1 MDLTNI
7 GGFNTMI
14 NNLMANLIKDIRES
28 GVPIGIV
35 YYMLK
40 DILVNIEREYND
52 TLEAEAQNIRLSQE
66 EQQNNSTSDEEE
78 N

>member
-7 GGFNTMI
+7 CGFNTMI

-28 GVPIGIV
+28 GVPIGTV

-40 DILVNIEREYND
+40 DILVNIERE
-52 TLEAEAQNIRLSQE
+52 
-66 EQQNNSTSDEEE
+66 
-78 N
+78 

>member
-28 GVPIGIV
+28 GVPIGTV

-52 TLEAEAQNIRLSQE
+52 TLEIEAQNMKLSQE
-66 EQQNNSTSDEEE
+66 EQQNDSTSDEEE

>member
-28 GVPIGIV
+28 GVPIGTV

-40 DILVNIEREYND
+40 DILVNIEREYNN
-52 TLEAEAQNIRLSQE
+52 TLEAEAQNIQSSQE
-66 EQQNNSTSDEEE
+66 NENEEIVEEE